1 MNLVENYRFGKIVIN
16 GQKYNKD
23 LIVFPNEVKTN
34 WWRKDGHSLCLE
46 DLIALEDIKTDF
58 LIVGIGSAGV
68 MKVPS
73 GVIQELKQK
82 EIEVI
87 VLKTPEAVEEYNR
100 LAKEGK
106 HVAGAFHLTC

>member
-1 MNLVENYRFGKIVIN
+1 MNLVESFRFGKIVIN

-23 LIVFPNEVKTN
+23 LIVFPDEVKTN

-46 DLIALEDIKTDF
+46 DLTALYEIETDF
-58 LIVGIGSAGV
+58 LVVGIGSAGI

-73 GVIQELKQK
+73 DVIQELKQK
-82 EIEVI
+82 EIEVT

-100 LAKEGK
+100 LAKEGER
-106 HVAGAFHLTC
+106 VAGAFHLTC

>member
-23 LIVFPNEVKTN
+23 LIVFPDEIKTN

-46 DLIALEDIKTDF
+46 DLTSIYNIKTDV
-58 LIVGIGSAGV
+58 LVVGIGSSGV

-73 GVIQELKQK
+73 DVIQELNQK
-82 EIEVI
+82 EIDVI

>member
-1 MNLVENYRFGKIVIN
+1 MNLVESYRFGKIVIN

-23 LIVFPNEVKTN
+23 LIIFADDIKTN

-46 DLIALEDIKTDF
+46 DLAVLDDIKVEF
-58 LIVGIGSAGV
+58 LIVGIGSAGI

-73 GVIQELKQK
+73 DVIQQLKQR

-87 VLKTPEAVEEYNR
+87 ALKTPEAVEEYNR

-106 HVAGAFHLTC
+106 QVAGAFHLTC

>member
-1 MNLVENYRFGKIVIN
+1 MNLVESYRFGKIVIN

-23 LIVFPNEVKTN
+23 LIVFPDEVRTN
-34 WWRKDGHSLCLE
+34 WWRKNGHSLCLE
-46 DLIALEDIKTDF
+46 DLTVLDDIKTDF

-73 GVIQELKQK
+73 EVIQELKQK

-100 LAKEGK
+100 LVKEGK
-106 HVAGAFHLTC
+106 QVAAAFHLTC

>member
-1 MNLVENYRFGKIVIN
+1 MNLVESFRFGKIVIN

-46 DLIALEDIKTDF
+46 DLTTLDEIKTDF
-58 LIVGIGSAGV
+58 LVVGIGSAGV

-73 GVIQELKQK
+73 EVIQSLNQK
-82 EIEVI
+82 EIDVI

-100 LAKEGK
+100 LANEGK
-106 HVAGAFHLTC
+106 QVAGAFHLTC

>member
-1 MNLVENYRFGKIVIN
+1 MNLIENYRFGKIVIN
-16 GQKYNKD
+16 GQKYNRD
-23 LIVFPNEVKTN
+23 LIVFPEEIKTN

-46 DLIALEDIKTDF
+46 DLTVLDDIKTDY
-58 LIVGIGSAGV
+58 LVVGIGSAGV

-73 GVIQELKQK
+73 DVLQNLSQK
-82 EIEVI
+82 DIEVI

-106 HVAGAFHLTC
+106 QVVGAFHLTC

>member
-1 MNLVENYRFGKIVIN
+1 MNLVESYRFGKIVIN

-23 LIVFPNEVKTN
+23 LIVFPKEIKTN

-46 DLIALEDIKTDF
+46 DLLVLEDIETNF

-68 MKVPS
+68 MIVPS
-73 GVIQELKQK
+73 DVIQELNQK

-106 HVAGAFHLTC
+106 QVAGAFHLTC

>member
-23 LIVFPNEVKTN
+23 LIVFPDEIKTN

-46 DLIALEDIKTDF
+46 DLTSIYNIKTDV
-58 LIVGIGSAGV
+58 LVVGIGSSGV

-73 GVIQELKQK
+73 DVIQELNQK

-106 HVAGAFHLTC
+106 QVVGAFHLTC